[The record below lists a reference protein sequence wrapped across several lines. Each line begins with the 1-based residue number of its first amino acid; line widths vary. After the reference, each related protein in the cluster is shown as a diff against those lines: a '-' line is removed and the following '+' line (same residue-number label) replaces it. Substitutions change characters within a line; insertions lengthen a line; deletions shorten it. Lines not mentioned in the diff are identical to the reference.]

1 MADNLTPSHMRHCNN
16 HPAPNLA
23 NGGLS
28 CHRAMALAYYGPCPV
43 FTDPKSGKTYKGH
56 CHHLN
61 ADLKDYRPANLLCW
75 LTRSE
80 HYEADRR
87 QRALRKVLTDLSV
100 LGYDHLRK
108 LQDPRAM
115 SPETF
120 DVELQKLTDI
130 YGKQNI
136 S

>member
-1 MADNLTPSHMRHCNN
+1 MAFTFYRPRPMYTDK
-16 HPAPNLA
+16 
-23 NGGLS
+23 NGRPYVGII
-28 CHRAMALAYYGPCPV
+28 
-43 FTDPKSGKTYKGH
+43 
-56 CHHLN
+56 HHLIPDKFN
-61 ADLKDYRPANLLCW
+61 YRPANLLCW
-75 LTRSE
+75 LTRTE

-100 LGYDHLRK
+100 LGYDRLRK

-130 YGKQNI
+130 YAKQNI